1 MSLENAWTRFA
12 TRLSITPIVAVGIAV
27 ALLAASVGLAVQNE
41 YIGKLERIHQA
52 TVQAQILAGSLAAPL
67 AFNDNDAALQYVNA
81 LRANPDVK
89 AVGAYDVHGRLAVG
103 YAIDGQEPPQVNALA
118 QPVTHDSTL
127 VVTARV
133 DEGATTLGSVYLRV
147 AIETWQRRLLRY
159 LGIAIVLLM
168 ASLLVAVLGIS
179 YASVRSAHEKLQEE
193 IEERRKVEE
202 TLRHAQKMEAM
213 GQLTGG
219 IAHDFNNLLM
229 VASSGL
235 ELLDRTDD
243 PVRRARLKD
252 GVRAAID
259 RGAKLTQQLLAF
271 ARRSSMHP
279 EVIDLDDRFTGLRE
293 LLERSLREDILVDLS
308 SEAGLWPVEVDP
320 SQLEVA
326 ILNIAL
332 NARDA
337 MPNGGVLE
345 VYAEN
350 RPADG
355 GGQDLVRISITDS
368 GAGIAPDMLSK
379 IFEPFFTT
387 KGAGQGTGLGL
398 SQVYGFAQASG
409 GEVTVES
416 VVNQGTT
423 ISLLLPRSTKTPAAK
438 PEPKPVPDGPPIG
451 GQRILLVEDD
461 DSVAE
466 LVGDMLH
473 RLGYVAVREA
483 NAAAALNTLSTRD
496 FDLVFSDMIMPGDMN
511 GLELAREIA
520 RRRPDLPIIL
530 TTGYSPA
537 ATAATQEGLRLLVK
551 PYRME
556 DLANELR
563 RVLAA

>member
-1 MSLENAWTRFA
+1 M
-12 TRLSITPIVAVGIAV
+12 
-27 ALLAASVGLAVQNE
+27 
-41 YIGKLERIHQA
+41 
-52 TVQAQILAGSLAAPL
+52 AGSLAAPL

-118 QPVTHDSTL
+118 LPVTHDSTL

-179 YASVRSAHEKLQEE
+179 YASVRSAHEKLREE

-219 IAHDFNNLLM
+219 IAHDVNNLLM

-279 EVIDLDDRFTGLRE
+279 EVIDLADRFTGLRE

-308 SEAGLWPVEVDP
+308 AEAGLWPVEVDP

-345 VYAEN
+345 VHAEN

-355 GGQDLVRISITDS
+355 EGQDLVRVSITDS
-368 GAGIAPDMLSK
+368 GAGIAPEMLSK

-423 ISLLLPRSTKTPAAK
+423 ISLLLPRSTKIPAAK
-438 PEPKPVPDGPPIG
+438 PEPRPAPDATPIG

-483 NAAAALNTLSTRD
+483 NAAAALNTLSKRD

-537 ATAATQEGLRLLVK
+537 ANAAAQEGLRLLVK

-556 DLANELR
+556 DLASELR